1 MGIRNYIRDRKEVKA
16 MRATEDGLGAYGDMG
31 KALGFNSWGQ
41 RSVTQSSHVTKIP
54 AGSKPATPKNS
65 DWD

>member
-16 MRATEDGLGAYGDMG
+16 SRAESGSHAKLVAAMG
-31 KALGFNSWGQ
+31 GKTANS
-41 RSVTQSSHVTKIP
+41 SNVTVIP